1 MGSGLHDF
9 DDEPEVPNPSA
20 ATKADMEEATRKM
33 EEAKRKAEEAER
45 KAMEAKASA
54 RIAREREIGAV
65 RREEEARKAAQRV
78 NQDIEERRMRTEDE
92 MRRAIAE
99 VTRLETA
106 RLEAEDER
114 ERMERMLNHL
124 SDGIEPEYRPT
135 EEDRIAAR
143 HRISYQHNKLH
154 LAVAGAANTGKSSL
168 INALRRLRDNDD
180 MAAPTGASETTVD
193 IGRYP
198 DPDLQLPRSRFI
210 WYDMPGAGTQIT
222 NDWQYFKNQNLFVF
236 DIVIL
241 VTETI
246 VKADTILLQHCARLN
261 IPTFIVRSK
270 ADQHIDNEQKK
281 MENDED
287 NEDSDGDNDNLGDSI
302 YSIARENF
310 ISSTRENVRREL
322 ERAKLPRKQVYI
334 VSNAGVRLVST
345 HMDGGNYPM
354 SRKKLRIYNELID
367 EERLIRDM
375 LTTAYG
381 RRYIGR

>member
-1 MGSGLHDF
+1 
-9 DDEPEVPNPSA
+9 
-20 ATKADMEEATRKM
+20 
-33 EEAKRKAEEAER
+33 
-45 KAMEAKASA
+45 
-54 RIAREREIGAV
+54 
-65 RREEEARKAAQRV
+65 
-78 NQDIEERRMRTEDE
+78 
-92 MRRAIAE
+92 
-99 VTRLETA
+99 
-106 RLEAEDER
+106 
-114 ERMERMLNHL
+114 
-124 SDGIEPEYRPT
+124 
-135 EEDRIAAR
+135 
-143 HRISYQHNKLH
+143 
-154 LAVAGAANTGKSSL
+154 
-168 INALRRLRDNDD
+168 
-180 MAAPTGASETTVD
+180 
-193 IGRYP
+193 
-198 DPDLQLPRSRFI
+198 
-210 WYDMPGAGTQIT
+210 MPGAGTQIT

-287 NEDSDGDNDNLGDSI
+287 NEDSDGDDDNLGDSI

-322 ERAKLPRKQVYI
+322 ERAKLPRKEVYI

-345 HMDGGNYPM
+345 NMDGGNYPM